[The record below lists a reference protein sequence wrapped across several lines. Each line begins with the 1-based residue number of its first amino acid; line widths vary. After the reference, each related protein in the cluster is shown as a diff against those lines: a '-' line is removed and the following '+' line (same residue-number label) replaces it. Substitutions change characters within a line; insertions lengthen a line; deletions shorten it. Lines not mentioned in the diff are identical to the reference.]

1 MAFYLREIAQGQAM
15 TAWWLAYPVLGIF
28 GGFCA
33 GLFGVG
39 GGMVLVPLLFML
51 FGAQGFP
58 VEHMMHLA
66 LGTSMAT
73 IALTSLS
80 SMRAHH
86 AHGAVRW
93 DIFRSMAPGL
103 LLGTLCGSLFVSG
116 IPTRPLAMAFT
127 IIVFCASGQMMLD
140 LKPQP
145 HRQLPGP
152 PGLFAVGTGIGVLSS
167 IVAAGGGFVSVPF
180 MVFCNVVMHKAVGTS
195 SALGFP
201 IAVAGLVG
209 YVASGWNVTAL
220 PPYTLGYVYLPG
232 LLGVVAMSMLVAP
245 IGARLAHR
253 LPVRQL
259 KRAFGG
265 LLAVLAIKMLL
276 GLLYS

>member
-1 MAFYLREIAQGQAM
+1 VTL
-15 TAWWLAYPVLGIF
+15 WWLAYPILGIF

-73 IALTSLS
+73 IALTSIS

-93 DIFRSMAPGL
+93 DIVRHMAPGL
-103 LLGTLCGSLFVSG
+103 LLGTLSGSLFVGG
-116 IPTRPLAMAFT
+116 IPTRPLAITFT
-127 IIVFCASGQMMLD
+127 IIVFWASSQMIMD
-140 LKPQP
+140 FKPKP

-152 PGLFAVGTGIGVLSS
+152 PGLFGVGLGIGVISS
-167 IVAAGGGFVSVPF
+167 IVAAGGGFMSIPF
-180 MVFCNVVMHKAVGTS
+180 MVFCNVAMHKAVGTS

-201 IAVAGLVG
+201 IAVAGLAG
-209 YVASGWNVTAL
+209 YLFSGWNVASL
-220 PPYTLGYVYLPG
+220 PPYSLGYVYLPG
-232 LLGVVAMSMLVAP
+232 LAGVVAMSIVVAP

-253 LPVRQL
+253 LNVRQL
-259 KRAFGG
+259 RRAFGG
-265 LLAVLAIKMLL
+265 LLSLLALKMLF
-276 GLLYS
+276 GLLAA

>member
-1 MAFYLREIAQGQAM
+1 LSL
-15 TAWWLAYPVLGIF
+15 WWLAYPLLGLF

-51 FGAQGFP
+51 FGAQDFP
-58 VEHMMHLA
+58 AAHAMHLA

-93 DIFRSMAPGL
+93 DIVRHMAPGL
-103 LLGTLCGSLFVSG
+103 LAGTLSGSLVVAT
-116 IPTRPLAMAFT
+116 IPTRPLAMIFT
-127 IIVFCASGQMMLD
+127 AIVFWAATQMMLD
-140 LKPQP
+140 FKPQP

-152 PGLFAVGTGIGVLSS
+152 FGLFTAGAAIGALSS
-167 IVAAGGGFVSVPF
+167 LVAAGGGFVSVPF

-201 IAVAGLVG
+201 IAVAGLLG
-209 YVASGWNVTAL
+209 YVASGWNVAAL
-220 PPYTLGYVYLPG
+220 PPYSLGYVYLPG
-232 LLGVVAMSMLVAP
+232 MFGIVVMSMLVAP
-245 IGARLAHR
+245 LGARLAHR

-265 LLAVLAIKMLL
+265 LLALLATKMLV
-276 GLLYS
+276 GLLLP